1 MLNKSI
7 QKICTRHKVPNT
19 WSLLWSRRFWINF
32 FFLHS
37 SVNRSNAR
45 FLAGS
50 TEIRWVVFNFL
61 FFFFFHK
68 SLLRLTAV
76 GHNRRMLYECLFG
89 PCAQSNH
96 NRCILT
102 LTYRFLGEEAKIDN
116 QRRTAIVSISKSIL
130 VINIA
135 PD

>member
-32 FFLHS
+32 FFYIHRSIEAMHGFWLVAQKSDGS
-37 SVNRSNAR
+37 SLI
-45 FLAGS
+45 FC
-50 TEIRWVVFNFL
+50 
-61 FFFFFHK
+61 FFFFHK